1 MYDLPVHSMTSL
13 YQEEREVLES
23 IYESDEC
30 FKQLSPTSF
39 SYRVNDEYT
48 HTHDS
53 IYMPADGVCIE

>member
-1 MYDLPVHSMTSL
+1 MYDLPVHSMASL

-48 HTHDS
+48 HT
-53 IYMPADGVCIE
+53 